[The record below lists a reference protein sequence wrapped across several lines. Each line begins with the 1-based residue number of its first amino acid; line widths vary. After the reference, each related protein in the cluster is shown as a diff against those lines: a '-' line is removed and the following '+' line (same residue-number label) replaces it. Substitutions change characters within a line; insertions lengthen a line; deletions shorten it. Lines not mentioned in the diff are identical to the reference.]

1 MFRHETVMREE
12 AVEGLL
18 VRPGGIYVD
27 CTLGGAGHS
36 LLIAERLGKEGIL
49 IGLDQD
55 DQALQAASDRL
66 KGVDCQ
72 VHLMKSNFRRLEKVL
87 ERLDLERVDGV
98 LFDIGVS
105 SPQLDEGERGFS
117 YQYDAPLD
125 MRMDP
130 DGELT
135 ARDVVNTWSE
145 EEIAQILFRYGEEKF
160 SRRIARKIVETRSQR
175 PIETTAELATVVKEG
190 IPAPARRKGP
200 HPARRSFQAI
210 RIAVNDELNALEEG
224 LEQAVRYLN
233 PGGRVSVITF
243 HSLEDRICKRFF
255 QEKAKGCICPPDFP
269 ICTCGK
275 TPELRIIT
283 KKSLQPSAAETGR
296 NPRAR
301 SARLR
306 IAEKCEEG
314 QRER

>member
-1 MFRHETVMREE
+1 MREE

-145 EEIAQILFRYGEEKF
+145 EEAGVCNL
-160 SRRIARKIVETRSQR
+160 T
-175 PIETTAELATVVKEG
+175 
-190 IPAPARRKGP
+190 KGNDG
-200 HPARRSFQAI
+200 ACVLWKNFLVTNE
-210 RIAVNDELNALEEG
+210 VN
-224 LEQAVRYLN
+224 
-233 PGGRVSVITF
+233 
-243 HSLEDRICKRFF
+243 K
-255 QEKAKGCICPPDFP
+255 
-269 ICTCGK
+269 
-275 TPELRIIT
+275 
-283 KKSLQPSAAETGR
+283 
-296 NPRAR
+296 
-301 SARLR
+301 
-306 IAEKCEEG
+306 
-314 QRER
+314 